1 MKTSLAQFASPPSQQ
16 VMAWALRYTISTLVL
31 ILNGPQEFSY
41 MSFFSHV
48 LYFPI
53 SKESIIQIVR
63 GRDLGP
69 RDWEWQGRSV
79 VYVLMYITD
88 AIPNK

>member
-1 MKTSLAQFASPPSQQ
+1 MYEQSSPFMTRLSRLNVELEWKWKAQQQLMKTSLAQFASPPSQQ

-48 LYFPI
+48 LYTSP
-53 SKESIIQIVR
+53 SQKN
-63 GRDLGP
+63 P
-69 RDWEWQGRSV
+69 
-79 VYVLMYITD
+79 
-88 AIPNK
+88 